1 MATSICQ
8 YAPVFLPGESPSLTE
23 KPGRPQATGSQSRK
37 QPKWLCAHRCK
48 TFFACGSSAP
58 ERLEH
63 EGGTAAWLAGTLVAP
78 SVQGQGL
85 PPWQELWPY
94 QSLFSSLMQLA
105 IRRPLGQSFS
115 ITLPIQTLR
124 GLPCLESFSVV
135 WCGRH
140 IEGPPWLGSYPV
152 DPRFRHLKEHPG
164 WGHAV

>member
-1 MATSICQ
+1 MLQ
-8 YAPVFLPGESPSLTE
+8 YSCLENHPPWQRSLA
-23 KPGRPQATGSQSRK
+23 GHSLQGHRVGNDQSD
-37 QPKWLCAHRCK
+37 CAHRCK

-152 DPRFRHLKEHPG
+152 DPSFRHVKEHHG